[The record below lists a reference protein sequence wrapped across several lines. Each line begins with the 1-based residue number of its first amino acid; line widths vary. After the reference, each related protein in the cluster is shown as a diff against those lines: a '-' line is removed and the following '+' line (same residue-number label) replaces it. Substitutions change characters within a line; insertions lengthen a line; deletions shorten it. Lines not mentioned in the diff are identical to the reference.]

1 MTICIDKETL
11 KKTLDEQKSE
21 KLVRVEVDFEDISDV
36 DDSDIGQVFAEFY
49 HRYGVNDLIMGL
61 SSDKKIQLIK
71 DLKSDLFG
79 YCDENE
85 IFLELFGQ
93 MEYHEQRKLLDALEA
108 HYPNEETIKAHLAF
122 LNEQNSTIKTF

>member
-49 HRYGVNDLIMGL
+49 HSYG
-61 SSDKKIQLIK
+61 
-71 DLKSDLFG
+71 FG
-79 YCDENE
+79 MDV
-85 IFLELFGQ
+85 Q
-93 MEYHEQRKLLDALEA
+93 H
-108 HYPNEETIKAHLAF
+108 
-122 LNEQNSTIKTF
+122 

>member
-71 DLKSDLFG
+71 DLKSDLFD
-79 YCDENE
+79 YYDENE
-85 IFLELFGQ
+85 ILLELFGQ
-93 MEYHEQRKLLDALEA
+93 MEYHEQRKLLNDINT
-108 HYPNEETIKAHLAF
+108 HYPSVETTRTHLEF
-122 LNEQNSTIKTF
+122 LNERNNHFKSS